1 MMKRARLLF
10 VWMVSFA
17 VLANVLSPRAAMAA
31 FSPDVVICHSA
42 WGGAASLPLSE
53 DAACRQHCMAFAAA
67 MLTPEPPHL
76 VVTRLWRVAEPAR
89 PALRAP
95 HVSPRRSAAQPRG
108 PPAATI

>member
-31 FSPDVVICHSA
+31 FSPDLVICHSVE
-42 WGGAASLPLSE
+42 GGAVSLPLPE
-53 DAACRQHCMAFAAA
+53 NAACRQHCMALAAA

-76 VVTRLWRVAEPAR
+76 AVTRLWRLAEPAR

-95 HVSPRRSAAQPRG
+95 HISPRRNAAQPRG
-108 PPAATI
+108 PPAANI